1 MKVQHIDHIGIVVNN
16 FDAAK
21 DFFVSFGFT
30 VENEQDIE
38 GELLDKVM
46 GMEGCKSHV
55 AFLVSPGEQIKLEL
69 TKFIRPENIMHSE
82 PSQMNTVGIEHI
94 AMWVD
99 DLDGIIASVK
109 DKGYEMITDIENHE
123 DMLKVCY
130 FRGPDG
136 IIMELAEMLE
146 K

>member
-1 MKVQHIDHIGIVVNN
+1 MGI
-16 FDAAK
+16 
-21 DFFVSFGFT
+21 
-30 VENEQDIE
+30 
-38 GELLDKVM
+38 
-46 GMEGCKSHV
+46 EGCKSHV
-55 AFLVSPGEQIKLEL
+55 AFLVSPGEQTKLEL
-69 TKFIRPENIMHSE
+69 TKFIRPENIMNSE

-109 DKGYEMITDIENHE
+109 DKGYEMVTGIENHE

-136 IIMELAEMLE
+136 ILIELAEQL
-146 K
+146 